1 MTIMTRFLVLLIL
14 ATILAACAQ
23 NPPKSASGKR
33 LELETVYH
41 GPMRAPTYLYHEVD

>member
-1 MTIMTRFLVLLIL
+1 MTRSLLLLIVAAAL
-14 ATILAACAQ
+14 TACAQ

-41 GPMRAPTYLYHEVD
+41 GPMRPPTYLYHEVD